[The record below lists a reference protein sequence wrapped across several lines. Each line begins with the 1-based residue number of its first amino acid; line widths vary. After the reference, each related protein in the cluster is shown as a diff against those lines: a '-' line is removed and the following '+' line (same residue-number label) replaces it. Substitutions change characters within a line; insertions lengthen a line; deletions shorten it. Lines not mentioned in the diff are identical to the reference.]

1 MKMRIVRFTL
11 LPALFLAMAFLVIP
25 EAQAQQTLGGI
36 TGTVTDS
43 SGAVISG
50 ATVTLVG
57 DQTKLN
63 RTQITST
70 TGSYLFVNLPI
81 GTYTLSFTQQ
91 GFESQNIP
99 SIAVQANRTATV
111 NAELKV
117 GNVSESITV
126 EETPLINMVDTTNGY
141 VMDKLEIEAVPL
153 PTGSFTG
160 LAILSPGVS
169 AELSSGTGAN
179 AGLGNAPMWANGQ
192 RDTSNTF
199 MMNGVSAY
207 SLFNGKSTSEVNS
220 ARVVN
225 NTGIGTT
232 SALSS
237 VPVQSSASVYLAIG
251 ESIPSPAPE
260 TISEVRV
267 NTSMYDAQQGGS
279 SGAHIDMS
287 TASGTNNIH
296 GTAYVHRGTNWL
308 NADPYFFN
316 ADPNIPSNEKN
327 PELHRYT
334 AGGAIGLPIKKDKLF
349 FYGSYQH
356 THATDQEIGISRAFV
371 PLGLGA
377 GTAANGASCTDRS
390 ANCLATIANGDQIG
404 GLPTNPDPV
413 ANTLAGN
420 GIPASIGT
428 GKGQINP
435 IAYAL
440 FNYKMPNGQ
449 YMIPSMNPNAVV
461 ANPGAFSS
469 NPVVQSAL
477 IEAFPEDAEVP
488 GTALFLA
495 HQAVANLDWNPNS
508 THSFSAKYYYQHD
521 PTTAPYAYSQ
531 VAGFSQRLDAGS
543 QVIALSH
550 TQIVKSNLSITEVFG
565 FIREKAFST
574 MDQPFTPQ
582 QFATFAASLP
592 EVANALQAGSI
603 TSDDLLIHNLSGSNI
618 FPGIG
623 IVNASPIFPSYPYST
638 LIGSGS
644 AGQGAYTGVFQNR
657 FNPSANA
664 IWTLGRHTITFGG
677 SYAYTQM
684 NTKDLRNQMGM
695 IAAQDFSTFMQ
706 GQLIDDYLYN
716 ITATINGNANR
727 YWRANESGEYL
738 QDKFQWHS
746 NLTITAGVRFDWNGG
761 LTEKNGNLLNFD
773 PSLYSYDPTTDT
785 LSSNGLIIAGN
796 NPKFATKGVSNTT
809 LTGRQWGVAPRMGV
823 AWSPK
828 RFNSKLVVRAGWG
841 MYYDRGELYSY
852 LSPGLTQ
859 NITNGG
865 PFGINQQQPFVNTQ
879 FCPTA
884 FAGPFNA
891 CTGSG
896 TSTNQLAFPW
906 GVAPG
911 TQPTGDPTSI
921 IPTTGLASGISFGA
935 PPFYLGDYARNNK
948 LPYTMNSTLDI
959 QWQPRNDL
967 AIDIGYVNGLGRHE
981 VIPIPFNQARI
992 ASPSNPLCGPAAV
1005 CATPTAPFAQ
1015 SYTYGYTVQTQAP
1028 APGQFDPF
1036 PANLPNGQPMLVTSE
1051 GGNIDL
1057 RVPYIGYGAESES
1070 YVAEGIS
1077 AYNALQ
1083 AHVEKRLSHG
1093 LQAGISY
1100 TFSHSLDEQSAL
1112 GLFYNGNNPLDI
1124 RNAYGSS
1131 DFDRTH
1137 VVNIDYHYELP
1148 KFYPTTTWEGKVADG
1163 WAVQGLVIIQSGQ
1176 PYSMVDYSGAVGS
1189 IFYGI
1194 SDGIT
1199 NPIVPLAPGC
1209 TPQNAVT
1216 GANGATPG
1224 VPALKPN
1231 CFTVPILNPGDLNG
1245 AIPGPSTASAANPTG
1260 ANPAG
1265 DVFETNFT
1273 SGQRNIFRQPWQS
1286 RADLSVIKTTQI
1298 TERFALRY
1306 SFDVYNLTNHPS
1318 FDIPIDNVSQNLL
1331 FAGFPTQLAP
1341 GQSPLPTG
1349 CGTSAATTPS
1359 IYFCPTGLGQTT
1371 KTIGSA
1377 RQIQMSLSLA
1387 F

>member
-1 MKMRIVRFTL
+1 MKMRIVRSAL
-11 LPALFLAMAFLVIP
+11 LPGVFLAMAFLLIP
-25 EAQAQQTLGGI
+25 NAHAQQTLGGI

-43 SGAVISG
+43 SGAVVSG
-50 ATVTLVG
+50 ATVTLIG

-63 RTQITST
+63 RTQTTST
-70 TGSYLFVNLPI
+70 TGSYSFVNLPI
-81 GTYTLSFTQQ
+81 GSYTLSYTLQ
-91 GFESQNIP
+91 GFQSQNIP
-99 SIAVQANRTATV
+99 GIQVQANRTATV
-111 NAELKV
+111 NAELKI

-126 EETPLINMVDTTNGY
+126 EETPLMNMVDTTNGY
-141 VMDKLEIEAVPL
+141 VMDKLEIESVPL

-316 ADPNIPSNEKN
+316 ADPNIPANEKN
-327 PELHRYT
+327 PQLHRYT

-349 FYGSYQH
+349 FYGSYQY
-356 THATDQEIGISRAFV
+356 THASDQEIGISRAFV
-371 PLGLGA
+371 PLGLGGGPS
-377 GTAANGASCTDRS
+377 GTGSAVCSDRS
-390 ANCLATIANGDQIG
+390 ANCLAMLANADSVS
-404 GLPTNPDPV
+404 GLVTNPDPV
-413 ANTLAGN
+413 AKTS
-420 GIPASIGT
+420 PASIGT
-428 GKGQINP
+428 GPGQINP

-440 FNYKMPNGQ
+440 FNYGCPQ
-449 YMIPSMNPNAVV
+449 HCLIPSMNPNSVV
-461 ANPGAFSS
+461 AQIAQTPQFASFNLT
-469 NPVVQSAL
+469 PVQNAM

-508 THSFSAKYYYQHD
+508 SHSFSAKYYYQHD
-521 PTTAPYAYSQ
+521 PTIAPYAYSQ

-543 QVIALSH
+543 QVISLSH
-550 TQIVKSNLSITEVFG
+550 TQIVKSNLSITEIFG

-574 MDQPFTPQ
+574 MDQPFTPSS
-582 QFATFAASLP
+582 FAAAAAQMP
-592 EVANALQAGSI
+592 EIAAAIQSGAITAN
-603 TSDDLLIHNLSGSNI
+603 DLLIHNLSGSNI

-623 IVNASPIFPSYPYST
+623 IVDASPIFPSYPYST

-644 AGQGAYTGVFQNR
+644 AGQGAYTGVFQSR

-677 SYAYTQM
+677 SFAYTQM
-684 NTKDLRNQMGM
+684 NTKDLRDQMGM

-706 GQLIDDYLYN
+706 GQLVDIFGYN

-727 YWRANESGEYL
+727 YWRARESGEYL
-738 QDKFQWHS
+738 QDKFQWRS

-773 PSLYSYDPTTDT
+773 PTKYQYDPTTDT

-809 LTGRQWGVAPRMGV
+809 LTGRQWGIAPRLGV

-828 RFNSKLVVRAGWG
+828 MFNSKLVVRAGWG

-884 FAGPFNA
+884 FPGPFNP

-906 GVAPG
+906 GVPPG

-921 IPTTGLASGISFGA
+921 IPTTNLAQGLSFGA
-935 PPFYLGDYARNNK
+935 PPFYLGAYARNNK
-948 LPYTMNSTLDI
+948 LPYTMNSTLDV

-992 ASPSNPLCGPAAV
+992 ATPSNPLCGSAAV
-1005 CATPTAPFAQ
+1005 CPAGAMFPQ
-1015 SYTYGYTVQTQAP
+1015 SYTYGYTVQTCVP
-1028 APGQFDPF
+1028 APGQFDPC
-1036 PANLPNGQPMLVTSE
+1036 PANLPNGQAMLVTSE

-1057 RVPYIGYGAESES
+1057 RVPYIGYGAESEL
-1070 YVAEGIS
+1070 YIAEGIS

-1093 LQAGISY
+1093 LQVGVSY
-1100 TFSHSLDEQSAL
+1100 TYSHSLDEQSAM

-1137 VVNIDYHYELP
+1137 VFNIDYHYELP

-1163 WAVQGLVIIQSGQ
+1163 WAVQGLVIFQSGQ

-1189 IFYGI
+1189 VFYGI

-1209 TPQNAVT
+1209 TPQNALT

-1231 CFTVPILNPGDLNG
+1231 CFTVPLLKPGDLNG
-1245 AIPGPSTASAANPTG
+1245 AIPGPSSN
-1260 ANPAG
+1260 NPAG
-1265 DVFETNFT
+1265 DTFETNFT

-1286 RADLSVIKTTQI
+1286 RADMSIVKTTQL
-1298 TERFALRY
+1298 TERVSLKY

-1349 CGTSAATTPS
+1349 CGTSSQGHPPS
-1359 IYFCPTGLGQTT
+1359 IYYCPEGLGQTT

-1377 RQIQMSLSLA
+1377 RQIQMSLSLS